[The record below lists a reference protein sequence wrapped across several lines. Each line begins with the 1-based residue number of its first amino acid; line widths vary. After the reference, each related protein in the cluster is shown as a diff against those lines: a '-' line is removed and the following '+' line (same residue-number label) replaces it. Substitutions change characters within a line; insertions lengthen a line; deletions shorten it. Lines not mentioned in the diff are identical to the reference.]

1 MTFRGNASLRRA
13 LYTFCSPAMQ
23 HSFGLQPAL
32 CCIAYTRRTNI
43 RKPPVPANIRPSA
56 ATGNGLSGTVTAPFQ
71 RRGRKRYN
79 TLDFAA
85 QNRVPTGCCSPL
97 LETLSQRDCIPL
109 DTCIFLH
116 TAVPKLKKRSLP
128 SVRRKNKRKPAS
140 LGSSLSLDAETTEKC
155 SMFIPHSFI
164 SIWQYVIT

>member
-32 CCIAYTRRTNI
+32 CRTPYTRRTNI

-79 TLDFAA
+79 TLDFASKIVCQQGA
-85 QNRVPTGCCSPL
+85 ARPYW
-97 LETLSQRDCIPL
+97 
-109 DTCIFLH
+109 
-116 TAVPKLKKRSLP
+116 
-128 SVRRKNKRKPAS
+128 KPRAKGIAS
-140 LGSSLSLDAETTEKC
+140 LWTPTFFFTRRYPNCKNTVCHRREENTKGSLCARIVKAQFFLLVL
-155 SMFIPHSFI
+155 II
-164 SIWQYVIT
+164 